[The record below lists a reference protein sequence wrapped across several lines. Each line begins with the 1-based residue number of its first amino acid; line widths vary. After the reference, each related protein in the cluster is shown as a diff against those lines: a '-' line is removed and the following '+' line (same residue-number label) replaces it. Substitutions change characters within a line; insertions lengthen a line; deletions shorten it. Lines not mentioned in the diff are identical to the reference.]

1 MPRTHGLGIVHH
13 REEAIQ
19 AGLGGAAGG
28 VFLKFACHHFP
39 ELRVLGV
46 DKTHT
51 LDADWDMIYDFD
63 WDEEKNRR
71 LIEQRG
77 ISFERVIAAIERD
90 GLVDVL
96 EHPNQERYAGQ
107 MIYVVDIEQYVYL
120 VPFVPGADGTRFLK
134 TIIPSRKATRDYRRG
149 RSS

>member
-1 MPRTHGLGIVHH
+1 M
-13 REEAIQ
+13 
-19 AGLGGAAGG
+19 
-28 VFLKFACHHFP
+28 
-39 ELRVLGV
+39 RVLGV

-51 LDADWDMIYDFD
+51 LDADWDMIHDFD
-63 WDEEKNRR
+63 WNEEKNRR
-71 LIEQRG
+71 LIEQQG

>member
-28 VFLKFACHHFP
+28 VFL
-39 ELRVLGV
+39 
-46 DKTHT
+46 
-51 LDADWDMIYDFD
+51 
-63 WDEEKNRR
+63 N
-71 LIEQRG
+71 
-77 ISFERVIAAIERD
+77 

-107 MIYVVDIEQYVYL
+107 MIYEVDIEQYVYL